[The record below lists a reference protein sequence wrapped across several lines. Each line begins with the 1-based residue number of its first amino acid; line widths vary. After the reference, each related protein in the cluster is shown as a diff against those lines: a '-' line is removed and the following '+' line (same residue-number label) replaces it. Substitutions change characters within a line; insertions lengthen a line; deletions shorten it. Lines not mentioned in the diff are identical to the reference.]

1 MLKKY
6 LQFIKETISN
16 IETKHHTLGE
26 WIEELCLQ
34 NKEILELLRP
44 YLDDSSPSIRIAN
57 TINVLEN
64 IDKESVYKIVMD
76 YINNTGRKGDVIT
89 FVDYTNET
97 LTESLQAGKN
107 VFLTFLRLITSLG
120 HKDTKPSW
128 DKIPD
133 DFLLYF
139 EFKTDYQSAY
149 DKVSRFPS
157 LSMFMDKLPENNPLL
172 YFGVKNN
179 LFFEF
184 GFKEESIEPIPI
196 GLFKL
201 NKSTFKFLQTLNS
214 LSAIHL
220 KRELAYLNIDNLPF
234 IVRIVKHVKE
244 YHPGNTQKRTFK
256 IEDNMLWFGY
266 QGLGNW
272 NNNILENID
281 EIKQNFQQHL
291 QTLKGHDRLLM
302 AIKTDNNFMTYL
314 VIKIK

>member
-6 LQFIKETISN
+6 LQFIKETISD

-26 WIEELCLQ
+26 WVENLCLE

-44 YLDDSSPSIRIAN
+44 YLDDSSPSVRIAN

-64 IDKESVYKIVMD
+64 IDKESVYKIVTD
-76 YINNTGRKGDVIT
+76 YLNDTGREGDIRT

-139 EFKTDYQSAY
+139 EFQTDYQSAY

-157 LSMFMDKLPENNPLL
+157 LSMFMDKLPENEPLL

-179 LFFEF
+179 LTFEF

-196 GLFKL
+196 GSFKL
-201 NKSTFKFLQTLNS
+201 NKSTFNFLQTLNS
-214 LSAIHL
+214 LSAVHL

-272 NNNILENID
+272 NNNVLENID

-291 QTLKGHDRLLM
+291 QTLKGHENLLM
-302 AIKTDNNFMTYL
+302 AIRTDNNFMTYL